1 MNAITEVSVL
11 LSCRQRLSGTGLAKL
26 NSQQENV
33 ITDSVPGEDVSIIQ
47 DYPQAWKRKL
57 KLPPLPFVFVA
68 EIELHDHYHV
78 LFSFLTSSSAFLK
91 DSVSLA
97 WD

>member
-1 MNAITEVSVL
+1 MNAIMEVSVL

-47 DYPQAWKRKL
+47 DYPQAWKRKP
-57 KLPPLPFVFVA
+57 PPLHYVFVPG
-68 EIELHDHYHV
+68 LVLNNQYHV
-78 LFSFLTSSSAFLK
+78 LFHFLTSSALLN
-91 DSVSLA
+91 DSVTFRFCVP
-97 WD
+97 

>member
-33 ITDSVPGEDVSIIQ
+33 ITDSVPGEDVTIASGLSTGLETEG
-47 DYPQAWKRKL
+47 A
-57 KLPPLPFVFVA
+57 
-68 EIELHDHYHV
+68 
-78 LFSFLTSSSAFLK
+78 SSSLRFCSWTRAEQ
-91 DSVSLA
+91 SVSRFISFSDFFGPLE
-97 WD
+97 